1 MWVLQGGNVA
11 KNNLTIMMEILHS
24 WPKKTNENFGNAMWA
39 LWGDNVTKCSLTIMV
54 GQKNQ

>member
-24 WPKKTNENFGNAMWA
+24 WLKKPMKFLGMQCGYCGATM
-39 LWGDNVTKCSLTIMV
+39 LQNVV
-54 GQKNQ
+54 